1 MLKKQLFYIVTIV
14 AFALTSCSGCSD
26 FSTLFEGEPVTKD
39 FEVTGTYTCLD
50 VSHAFDVT
58 VSDAVDK
65 VQVTVGEKIMP
76 NVRVEMK
83 GNTLRIY
90 LKPHNSTIIASAMK
104 VLLPYNAALTD
115 IEFSGA
121 SDFHSAFG
129 LEGAK
134 VTVSL
139 SGDSDC
145 ECDIRAEEVEID
157 ASGAS
162 DYEGTVTATRLQL
175 DLSGDSDA
183 KIKGEAGKLI
193 LDLSGASDLKSIVVN
208 KQYGL
213 VCNSC
218 EGSLSGDSDAYLH
231 CDGIIRVSLSG
242 ASDLHYT
249 GEATTRD
256 CSTSGASSIKHDRL

>member
-1 MLKKQLFYIVTIV
+1 MLKKQFFYFVTIV

-26 FSTLFEGEPVTKD
+26 FSTIFEGEPVTKE

-83 GNTLRIY
+83 GKTLRIY
-90 LKPHNSTIIASAMK
+90 LKPRKSTFTSAMK

-121 SDFHSAFG
+121 SDFHSEFG

-134 VTVSL
+134 VNVSL

-162 DYEGTVTATRLQL
+162 DYEGTVTTACLRL

-183 KIKGEAGKLI
+183 KIKGDVGKLI
-193 LDLSGASDLKSIVVN
+193 LDLSGASDLKSPIVN

-213 VCNSC
+213 VCSSC

-249 GEATTRD
+249 GDATTRD
-256 CSTSGASSIKHDRL
+256 CSTSGASSIKQDRL